1 MNEDSTPKL
10 SKTPFII
17 GDALL
22 LAVAAW
28 LVFRANPL
36 DTWHVVLLVAT
47 VAIGAW
53 LGVMPFVIEYRAKLK
68 FAESD
73 RLASTAEQLGNLD
86 ALARQISGATTE
98 WQHIHQSTTHTV
110 TAAEQ
115 IAEKMLL
122 ETRNFGEV
130 LTKIN
135 ETEKQHLR
143 LEVDKLRRSE
153 ADWLQVVVRILDH
166 VYAVHQAAL
175 RSGQKNLIE
184 QLTSFQN
191 ACRDTARRIGLIA
204 VLPSTDAAF
213 DPKQHQLLEGQTASD
228 GAFVGDVLAPGY
240 TFQGQVLRSPLV
252 TVKEAQRAKAEEPD
266 PQLSFE
272 DRANAPA

>member
-1 MNEDSTPKL
+1 MNENSGLKLPKA
-10 SKTPFII
+10 PFII

-22 LAVAAW
+22 IAAAAW
-28 LVFRANPL
+28 LAFRANPL
-36 DTWHVVLLVAT
+36 NTWHVALLVGA
-47 VAIGAW
+47 VAVGAW
-53 LGVMPFVIEYRAKLK
+53 LCVAPFIMEYKAKLK
-68 FAESD
+68 LLESD
-73 RLASTAEQLGNLD
+73 QLTSTAAQLGDLQ
-86 ALARQISGATTE
+86 ALARQISSATTE
-98 WQHIHQSTTHTV
+98 WQHIHQSTTQTV
-110 TAAEQ
+110 TAADQ

-143 LEVDKLRRSE
+143 LELEKLRRAE

-166 VYAVHQAAL
+166 VHALHQAAV
-175 RSGQKNLIE
+175 RSGQKNLID

-191 ACRDTARRIGLIA
+191 ACRDTARRLGVVPI
-204 VLPSTDAAF
+204 VPKPDAGF
-213 DPKQHQLLEGQTASD
+213 DPKQHQLIEGQTAKE
-228 GAFVGDVLAPGY
+228 GAVVGDLLAPGY
-240 TFQGQVLRSPLV
+240 TFQGQLLRLPLV
-252 TVKEAQRAKAEEPD
+252 TVKEPERAKVEEPD